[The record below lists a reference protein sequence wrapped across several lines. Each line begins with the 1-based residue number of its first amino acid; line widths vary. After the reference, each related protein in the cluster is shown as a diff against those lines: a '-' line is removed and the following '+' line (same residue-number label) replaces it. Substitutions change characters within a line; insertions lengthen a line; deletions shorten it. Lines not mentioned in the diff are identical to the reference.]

1 MCSEKLFRPFIRL
14 MFNSHCGGI
23 RLDEV
28 SLMKR
33 IGALLLCGILLLPAA
48 GASGTPWPA
57 WAAEALAWGREKSVS
72 RAFLASPG
80 QRLTRGAVA
89 RLLYESAGQPAA
101 HEECPFSDVSEK
113 DAAAVGWAAGQG
125 YLTGVGDGTYEPG
138 RPVTRQE
145 FAAILWRQ
153 AGTPEV
159 PVQGLERFGDAGTV
173 SEWARDAVLWCQQA
187 GVMTGRSGDKLAPED
202 TITTAEVL
210 VMLERAAGLPDVGQ
224 LRDDLEILAAHHRP
238 VGSQGEADA
247 VRYLRDRFEEM
258 GYSVTLQP
266 YTDGQGRTGHNVAAV
281 KAASVPD
288 ADILVLSAHHDSV
301 PTAYGANDNASG
313 VAALL
318 YTAEALRNVP
328 TDTEV
333 RFLSFTDEENGKNGS
348 RTYTAS
354 LTEEERTRIVG
365 AIQFDMLGGLGST
378 GTLVCTVD
386 GEANWVSD
394 LLQKK
399 NPGLESGVETASDH
413 TSFQLSGIPAVLL
426 MQRGRGYL

>member
-33 IGALLLCGILLLPAA
+33 IGALLLPAA

-202 TITTAEVL
+202 TITTAEAL
-210 VMLERAAGLPDVGQ
+210 VMLERAAGCPMSGSSGTIWRSLPHTTG
-224 LRDDLEILAAHHRP
+224 RWAPRGRP
-238 VGSQGEADA
+238 MQ
-247 VRYLRDRFEEM
+247 
-258 GYSVTLQP
+258 
-266 YTDGQGRTGHNVAAV
+266 
-281 KAASVPD
+281 
-288 ADILVLSAHHDSV
+288 
-301 PTAYGANDNASG
+301 
-313 VAALL
+313 
-318 YTAEALRNVP
+318 
-328 TDTEV
+328 
-333 RFLSFTDEENGKNGS
+333 
-348 RTYTAS
+348 
-354 LTEEERTRIVG
+354 
-365 AIQFDMLGGLGST
+365 
-378 GTLVCTVD
+378 
-386 GEANWVSD
+386 
-394 LLQKK
+394 
-399 NPGLESGVETASDH
+399 
-413 TSFQLSGIPAVLL
+413 SGI
-426 MQRGRGYL
+426 